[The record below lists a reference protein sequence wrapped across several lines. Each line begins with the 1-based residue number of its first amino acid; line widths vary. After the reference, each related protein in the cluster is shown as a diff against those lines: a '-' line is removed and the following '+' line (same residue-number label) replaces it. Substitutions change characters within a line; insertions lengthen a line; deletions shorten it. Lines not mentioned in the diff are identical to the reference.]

1 MKKAFGLVLILGV
14 LVAGMATA
22 ALAAV
27 PGDGVRDLAGT
38 ESQAGLGYARGF
50 VDSDGAD
57 VNDNFI
63 DADRDGIC
71 DNFVDTDGDGIN
83 DLRGT
88 RGVGGHG
95 PHGTGDCDGDNFI
108 DIDGDGVC
116 DNVGSGVGHQGMGPH
131 GQRGTP

>member
-1 MKKAFGLVLILGV
+1 MKKAFGLVVILGV

-38 ESQAGLGYARGF
+38 ESQAGLGYAWG
-50 VDSDGAD
+50 
-57 VNDNFI
+57 
-63 DADRDGIC
+63 
-71 DNFVDTDGDGIN
+71 FVDTDGDGIN

-88 RGVGGHG
+88 RRVGG
-95 PHGTGDCDGDNFI
+95 HGTGDCDGDDFI
-108 DIDGDGVC
+108 DIDRDGVC
-116 DNVGSGVGHQGMGPH
+116 DNVGTGVGHQGMGPH